1 MTEST
6 AKKRVWPWFVVF
18 LLGMVAIGI
27 TVDLLDIKSKALA
40 SGLMI
45 VPMILL
51 IPMVRNAIANAR
63 QEGASGDPVRRYL
76 IRMIVVSFAYVGS
89 LFMASQLIES
99 GAAITPLA
107 VLLALIPGIAVSGYF
122 WAIGRLILEQK
133 DEFQRMLIVRQALI
147 ATAIALS
154 VADCLVLWPWC
165 WGNLQQGT
173 AWLSWRDNVK
183 NRLKVLRAERD
194 WSQQDL
200 ATKLEVSRQSVNA
213 IETGRYD
220 PSLPLAFKIADVFA
234 LAIEDIFQRD

>member
-1 MTEST
+1 MSDPNPT
-6 AKKRVWPWFVVF
+6 KRVWPWFVAF
-18 LLGMVAIGI
+18 LAGMVAMAV
-27 TVDLLDIKSKALA
+27 TVDALDIKSKALA

-45 VPMILL
+45 VPIVIL

-147 ATAIALS
+147 ATAMALS
-154 VADCLVLWPWC
+154 LASIWGFLESFDLVQHLDAYWWPIVWFF
-165 WGNLQQGT
+165 GLGVGAIFN
-173 AWLSWRDNVK
+173 
-183 NRLKVLRAERD
+183 KVQLGSAG
-194 WSQQDL
+194 
-200 ATKLEVSRQSVNA
+200 
-213 IETGRYD
+213 ETM
-220 PSLPLAFKIADVFA
+220 
-234 LAIEDIFQRD
+234 